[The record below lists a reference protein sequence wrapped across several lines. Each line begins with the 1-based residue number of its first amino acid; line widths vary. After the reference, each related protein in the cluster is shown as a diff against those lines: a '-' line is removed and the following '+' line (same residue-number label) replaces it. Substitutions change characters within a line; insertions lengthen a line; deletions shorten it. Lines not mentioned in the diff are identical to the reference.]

1 MTHRQQQKQK
11 QTTKIQKIMKKML
24 YVAAAFAALSL
35 AACGNGK
42 TDANAADSTATDS
55 AAAVE
60 AAPEAAVEAATTV
73 DTNVAAA
80 EQEVS
85 PTRPP
90 KPSIA
95 INNAAEK
102 VQKASKDVKA
112 VKDAAENL
120 KNAAES
126 FGK

>member
-1 MTHRQQQKQK
+1 
-11 QTTKIQKIMKKML
+11 MKKML

-80 EQEVS
+80 EQKS

-90 KPSIA
+90 KPSIM
-95 INNAAEK
+95 NAAEK

>member
-11 QTTKIQKIMKKML
+11 QTTKIQTIMKKML

-85 PTRPP
+85 
-90 KPSIA
+90 
-95 INNAAEK
+95 N
-102 VQKASKDVKA
+102 KASEA
-112 VKDAAENL
+112 IL
-120 KNAAES
+120 S
-126 FGK
+126 

>member
-1 MTHRQQQKQK
+1 
-11 QTTKIQKIMKKML
+11 ML

-85 PTRPP
+85 NRPP
-90 KPSIA
+90 KPSIM
-95 INNAAEK
+95 NAAEK